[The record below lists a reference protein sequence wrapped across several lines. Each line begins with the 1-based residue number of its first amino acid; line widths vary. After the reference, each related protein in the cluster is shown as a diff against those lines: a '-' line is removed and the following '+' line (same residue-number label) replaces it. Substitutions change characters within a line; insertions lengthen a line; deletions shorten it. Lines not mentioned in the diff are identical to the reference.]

1 MKFVLF
7 SNPVAV
13 MAMIGMVGVIRFAS
27 SSSASSSMASSVAT
41 TEGTDYDQHRL
52 LQNETTTA
60 ATQTDTNT
68 TTTVEDVF
76 EEEDHDGD
84 CHCDGAVAHC
94 SDAADETAYTAST
107 CVVDCHCD
115 GAVAHC
121 TDTANEA
128 AYTASTCADG
138 ASTSSSS
145 SDDKPWS
152 AVIVTCL
159 VVNVATLSGVVFVGG
174 MWVAKKLF
182 PNWDPDPVTGRLWSE
197 VLIPMFACGALLA
210 TTMFILFPESYLMV
224 MGAYTDFDPHAG
236 HDHRRFLA
244 GDDEEIEFGEEKEGA
259 ATWRWG
265 SSILG
270 GLWIPLVMHA
280 CFPHDHSGGSH
291 GDGHDHGHG
300 DGNDG
305 NHTHGDQPEE
315 SAPPV
320 VEEGMDANNDKKLD
334 SGLRDDEIVQEV
346 EATTGGSATAV
357 AHPVTIREMV
367 TSHEN
372 DDEYVTC
379 ACGLV
384 TLKNVPLFLS
394 LNIGEAVHNFTDG
407 IFIGVAWMGCGSE
420 MAYTIALATI
430 LHELPNQL
438 AGFFVMVN
446 QNGIPPITALILNF
460 IFGLSILLGGLLVL
474 LFDFSDV
481 TVGCLLAMGGGTF
494 LHVAIGELLQ
504 NAERNMTRGI
514 QMLWAFIAFLVGA
527 VPIGLILINHKHC

>member
-13 MAMIGMVGVIRFAS
+13 MAMIGMVGVIRFAPA
-27 SSSASSSMASSVAT
+27 SSASSSMASSVAT
-41 TEGTDYDQHRL
+41 STEGTDYDQHRL

-94 SDAADETAYTAST
+94 SDAADEKAYTAST

-145 SDDKPWS
+145 SDDKPWIE
-152 AVIVTCL
+152 VIVTCL
-159 VVNVATLSGVVFVGG
+159 VVNVATLTGVVFVGG

-224 MGAYTDFDPHAG
+224 IGAYTDFDPHAG

-244 GDDEEIEFGEEKEGA
+244 GDVEEKEFGEK
-259 ATWRWG
+259 
-265 SSILG
+265 
-270 GLWIPLVMHA
+270 
-280 CFPHDHSGGSH
+280 
-291 GDGHDHGHG
+291 
-300 DGNDG
+300 
-305 NHTHGDQPEE
+305 
-315 SAPPV
+315 
-320 VEEGMDANNDKKLD
+320 
-334 SGLRDDEIVQEV
+334 
-346 EATTGGSATAV
+346 
-357 AHPVTIREMV
+357 
-367 TSHEN
+367 
-372 DDEYVTC
+372 
-379 ACGLV
+379 
-384 TLKNVPLFLS
+384 
-394 LNIGEAVHNFTDG
+394 
-407 IFIGVAWMGCGSE
+407 
-420 MAYTIALATI
+420 
-430 LHELPNQL
+430 
-438 AGFFVMVN
+438 
-446 QNGIPPITALILNF
+446 
-460 IFGLSILLGGLLVL
+460 
-474 LFDFSDV
+474 
-481 TVGCLLAMGGGTF
+481 
-494 LHVAIGELLQ
+494 
-504 NAERNMTRGI
+504 
-514 QMLWAFIAFLVGA
+514 A
-527 VPIGLILINHKHC
+527 VPELGSRSRHR